1 MMKTVFT
8 TQEGV
13 KMNAE
18 LDFGS
23 TTTIKNEF
31 NVLMTT
37 YETMFNI
44 ELNYFYRITDDGY
57 MQLAYSTDDA
67 LEIKAQYKLQFST
80 KKEDIIYIVHQL
92 IEAHYLYDGF
102 PTLKDSVIFTQQE
115 FQQIINDIKKSKST
129 EKEKASQNITP
140 LISLLRQHQLN
151 PIPTG
156 FNKNS
161 WVANCP
167 SRGNHFIQ
175 IVTSNDQW
183 GCGYCK
189 RKGGKEALEKWIQ
202 EIKSLKD
209 QKRLTTMLKELD
221 KGNIQT
227 KSTLKWWLN
236 RY

>member
-1 MMKTVFT
+1 MKTIFT

-23 TTTIKNEF
+23 TETFKNEF

-37 YETMFNI
+37 YETKFNI
-44 ELNYFYRITDDGY
+44 ELNYFYRITDDDY
-57 MQLAYSTDDA
+57 MQLAYSTDNV

-80 KKEDIIYIVHQL
+80 KKEDLIYIVRQL

-102 PTLKDSVIFTQQE
+102 PTLKDSPIFTQQE

-140 LISLLRQHQLN
+140 LISLLKQHQLN
-151 PIPTG
+151 PTPTG
-156 FNKNS
+156 FNENS
-161 WVANCP
+161 WIANCP
-167 SRGNHFIQ
+167 SSGNHFIQ

-189 RKGGKEALEKWIQ
+189 RKGGKEALEKWLQ
-202 EIKSLKD
+202 EIKSLQD
-209 QKRLTTMLKELD
+209 QKKLTTMLKELD
-221 KGNIQT
+221 KGSIQT
-227 KSTLKWWLN
+227 KSTLNWWLN